1 MFEDF
6 LKILVFNTRLPI
18 FHDKRNG
25 HRIQQVSFFGV
36 TCVPLL
42 FLLSSK
48 ICFCFFSHKVYM
60 KIQEVMMKQ
69 LGCLSSE
76 QVTEDYPTMSLYKAL
91 TEYFIA
97 FRVKCSGMDTLCL
110 RLSPI

>member
-1 MFEDF
+1 
-6 LKILVFNTRLPI
+6 
-18 FHDKRNG
+18 
-25 HRIQQVSFFGV
+25 
-36 TCVPLL
+36 
-42 FLLSSK
+42 
-48 ICFCFFSHKVYM
+48 M

-110 RLSPI
+110 RLSPSQSKQFLSRVDERLHYLVGCNN